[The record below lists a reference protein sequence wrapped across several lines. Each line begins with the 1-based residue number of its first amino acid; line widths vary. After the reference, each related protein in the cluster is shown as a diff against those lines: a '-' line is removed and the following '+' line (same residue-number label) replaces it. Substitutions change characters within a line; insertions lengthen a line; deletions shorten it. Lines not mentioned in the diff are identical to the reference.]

1 MGEASRIEG
10 GASAITK
17 ELRKKRFYLN
27 TEQINAE
34 FKKSMGIPGALERI
48 DGRRTAGEM

>member
-1 MGEASRIEG
+1 MQQ
-10 GASAITK
+10 
-17 ELRKKRFYLN
+17 KRFYLN

-34 FKKSMGIPGALERI
+34 FQKSMGIPGTLERI